1 MLGAL
6 VLGALA
12 LTSTTDDDERDVRVL
27 ARLQDATLP
36 EAEYSTPASQHA
48 LAAGLAF
55 LATAQ
60 AKAGD
65 GSFSVG
71 DVERQNYAP
80 LGVSALATLA
90 FLADGNAP
98 GRGPHGS
105 VVEQALEYLLRQTDL
120 APESNKRGF
129 ISVQGDGLSRTHG
142 HGFATLALAEIY
154 GMSSGSERVR
164 AALVA
169 AVERIQTS
177 QGSEGGWEYEPRA
190 VPAHE
195 GSVTVCL
202 VQALRAARDAGISI
216 DVEVVRRAEDYVR
229 RLQAPNGLFC
239 YTLGDERRASSAL
252 AAAAITTLNAAGR
265 YDDSLILGTVDAIWS
280 DLALQEERGRTS
292 FCPEYERLYLA
303 QAFWQIAD
311 TSHFRRWYGA
321 ERDRLLRTQESDGS
335 WRGSRFGAVYATAV
349 NCLVLA
355 IPDSD
360 LPIFQR

>member
-1 MLGAL
+1 MSSGLLLLSAL
-6 VLGALA
+6 LLA
-12 LTSTTDDDERDVRVL
+12 PDDDRDARSVVP
-27 ARLQDATLP
+27 RLQELELP
-36 EAEYSTPASQHA
+36 RAEYTTPESERA
-48 LAAGLAF
+48 LAAGLAW
-55 LATAQ
+55 LSAAQ
-60 AKAGD
+60 AKTGD
-65 GSFSVG
+65 GSFSVA
-71 DVERQNYAP
+71 DTERQNYAP

-98 GRGPHGS
+98 GRGPHGQ
-105 VVEQALEYLLRQTDL
+105 VVERALEYLLRQTDL
-120 APESNKRGF
+120 SAESNRRGY

-154 GMSSGSERVR
+154 GMSAGAERVR
-164 AALVA
+164 TALLA
-169 AVERIQTS
+169 AVHRIEAS
-177 QGSEGGWEYEPRA
+177 QGSEGGWEYEPHA
-190 VPAHE
+190 VPGHE

-202 VQALRAARDAGISI
+202 VQALRAARDAGIRI
-216 DVEVVRRAEDYVR
+216 DLEVVRRAEDYVR

-265 YDDSLILGTVDAIWS
+265 YDDTLILGTVDAIWS
-280 DLALQEERGRTS
+280 DLTLQEEQGRTS

-311 TSHFRRWYGA
+311 TSHFRRWYA
-321 ERDRLLRTQESDGS
+321 DERERLLRTQEEDGS
-335 WRGSRFGAVYATAV
+335 WRGSRFGAAYATAV

-355 IPDSD
+355 IPSSD